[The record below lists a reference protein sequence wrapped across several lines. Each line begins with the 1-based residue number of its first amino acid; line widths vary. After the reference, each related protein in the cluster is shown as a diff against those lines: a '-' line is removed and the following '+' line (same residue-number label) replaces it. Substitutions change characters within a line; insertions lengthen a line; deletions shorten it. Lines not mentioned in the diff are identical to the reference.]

1 MISGQSGQGKTTL
14 INAICGLREIESG
27 CIVINNKYKIKN
39 MYEYREKISYLFQDS
54 ILFDRPIS
62 QNVAYPEDNLD
73 DKMRELVTVFDIN
86 HLVDRDDISG
96 SLAGTLSG
104 GEKKR
109 IDIVR
114 TISKDRDIYLFDEP
128 TNDLDPVNVER
139 VLEQIK
145 NLALSNKIVIVVSH
159 DKRCVNIADEIV
171 KL

>member
-1 MISGQSGQGKTTL
+1 MEQAKLDMYVMTNQKYFPAEKMMFLKEKLKDIS
-14 INAICGLREIESG
+14 
-27 CIVINNKYKIKN
+27 
-39 MYEYREKISYLFQDS
+39 QDS

-73 DKMRELVTVFDIN
+73 DKMKELVTVFDIN